1 MNHFT
6 DSKGN
11 ALLTDATTP
20 ILAVPPPA
28 RKIWRPLM
36 GIKVEGVRQRGSQE
50 LYMACPCHHVLYHGT
65 RGPGKTDAQVMQF
78 RSKVGKGYG
87 AFWRGVIFDRR
98 YKNLDDLISKAKR
111 WFMQFD
117 DGCQFLKSQGDLK
130 FVWPSGE
137 ELMFRRFSTEDDY
150 WDHHGQEYPFI
161 GWNELTKYPTP
172 KFYDLMMSCNRSS
185 FLPLRHSPRLTE
197 EDHRTLEEGNY
208 DLELVAARHGAATAE
223 AIGSRTIPE
232 IPLWVRATT
241 NPYGA
246 GHSWVKRRFID
257 VAGPG
262 VVQRV
267 TTEVFN
273 PRTQTREPVIKT
285 QTHIFGS
292 YMENIYLS
300 PEYIADLENITE
312 ENRRRAWLYGD
323 WNITAGG
330 AFDDL
335 WTEHVHVKPRF
346 KVPANWQ
353 VFRSFDWGSTH
364 PFSVGF
370 WALADGT
377 EVQLPNGFTFCP
389 TRGSLIR
396 LGEWYGCGKDAQ
408 GRLRIGDNVGLKMS
422 ATDISHGINYRQ
434 RQFKE
439 GGWIATDV
447 APGPADNQIRA
458 VTESDVDTIE
468 KKMADNGVTWT
479 KSDKSGGSRKI
490 GLQLMRDRLQAS
502 LLGEGPGVY
511 FMDNCRAA
519 IAILPTLPRDEDDM
533 DDIDTEAED
542 HVWDETRYV
551 ILSSDIRAAK
561 SLNFKLPT

>member
-1 MNHFT
+1 MKFT
-6 DSKGN
+6 DSSGN
-11 ALLTDATTP
+11 PLLAEDS
-20 ILAVPPPA
+20 VPLFQTKPVA
-28 RKIWRPLM
+28 RKIWRPLL
-36 GIKVEGVRQRGSQE
+36 GVEVEGKRQRGSQE

-78 RSKVGKGYG
+78 RAKVGKGYG

-130 FVWPSGE
+130 FVWPTGE
-137 ELMFRRFSTEDDY
+137 ELMFRRFSSEDDY

-197 EDHRTLEEGNY
+197 EDHRALDEGNY
-208 DLELVAARHGAATAE
+208 DLELVAARHGESVAG
-223 AIGSRTIPE
+223 AIKAKCIPE

-257 VAGPG
+257 EAPPG

-273 PRTQTREPVIKT
+273 PRTQKREPVVKT

-335 WTEHVHVKPRF
+335 WKETVHVKPRF

-353 VFRSFDWGSTH
+353 VIRAFDWGSTH
-364 PFSVGF
+364 PFSLGW
-370 WALADGT
+370 WALCDGT
-377 EVQLPNGFTFCP
+377 EVKLPDGSVFCP
-389 TRGSLIR
+389 ARGSLIQCQ
-396 LGEWYGCGKDAQ
+396 EWYGCAKDAQ
-408 GRLRIGDNVGLKMS
+408 GRLRIGDNVGMKMS
-422 ATDISHGINYRQ
+422 AGDIAKGAKVREELLKS
-434 RQFKE
+434 
-439 GGWIATDV
+439 GGWIANLV
-447 APGPADNQIRA
+447 APGPADNQIR
-458 VTESDVDTIE
+458 DVKEVDVETIE
-468 KKMADNGVTWT
+468 KKMGDEGIHFT

-511 FMDNCRAA
+511 FMDNCRSS
-519 IAILPTLPRDEDDM
+519 IAILPTLPRDEDNM

-542 HVWDETRYV
+542 HIWDMTRYV